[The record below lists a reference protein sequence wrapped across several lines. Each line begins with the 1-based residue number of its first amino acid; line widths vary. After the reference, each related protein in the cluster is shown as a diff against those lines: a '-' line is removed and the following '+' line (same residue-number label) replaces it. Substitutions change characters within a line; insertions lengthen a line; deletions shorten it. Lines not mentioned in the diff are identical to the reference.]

1 MLVFSVFPLIPLHQ
15 LPILPPR
22 IKARAILSRKFTM
35 AVDGGMGVHAEED
48 DKQVEEGT
56 FLLGRASVLRSE
68 VVVEAT
74 HIADAD
80 GVLVV
85 PGGVG
90 ASLLDGAAEFDGA
103 IKADH
108 EVVADVGPVVA
119 VNVPATD
126 VCGREVLTF
135 LGGGT
140 VDDEFCDISHNCLK

>member
-1 MLVFSVFPLIPLHQ
+1 
-15 LPILPPR
+15 
-22 IKARAILSRKFTM
+22 M
-35 AVDGGMGVHAEED
+35 AVDGGVGVHAEED
-48 DKQVEEGT
+48 DEQVEEGA
-56 FLLGRASVLRSE
+56 FLLGRAGVLRSE

-74 HIADAD
+74 NIADAD

-85 PGGVG
+85 ARGVG
-90 ASLLDGAAEFDGA
+90 ASLLDGAAELDGA
-103 IKADH
+103 IEADH

-126 VCGREVLTF
+126 VCCRKVLTF